1 MFLEPGCSLHSLR
14 QEDNVDIA
22 EIWIRCSQ
30 DSGDYKFNTAQSH
43 VPRLLCHCSTQQ
55 KYFSHCW
62 GSTKMLIMKNLLPH
76 ITGLCLQNNNSL
88 FFPVFSWETVV
99 FSIILVQLDV
109 VRYFTLVNTL
119 NVVFRMLTTVQTSSA
134 ESVRDDDDDDSEVV
148 EKDNIRTNK
157 ATNCE
162 VRR

>member
-1 MFLEPGCSLHSLR
+1 
-14 QEDNVDIA
+14 
-22 EIWIRCSQ
+22 
-30 DSGDYKFNTAQSH
+30 
-43 VPRLLCHCSTQQ
+43 
-55 KYFSHCW
+55 
-62 GSTKMLIMKNLLPH
+62 MLIMKNLLPH

-88 FFPVFSWETVV
+88 VFFQIFLRNCRI